1 MSTSS
6 ADQRFLSHLASAGE
20 MVASHRFREA
30 EVEILRALSGV
41 PSDGRALNLLALV
54 RFKQGRLEEA
64 RATYRE
70 ITAANPDDAT
80 ARLNLGLLAL
90 KLERFDEAVG
100 ELERAVRLAPSDPRA
115 ASYLGYAY
123 AKRGDTAAAAAAFR
137 RAGQETLAQRMEEG
151 SGGGPGAGAGG
162 GLAAVNSAEQRPSP
176 MEVALSAPR
185 TIDAG
190 PALAVMPLRPPAA
203 WAAEAQPQPVISFVL
218 ARLGLVDPV
227 APPQGEALR
236 LEVKDEAHVRADAA
250 LASVGKAQ
258 WQPAYR
264 RVRGR
269 SSGSPLGRDQQRF
282 YRLLGPGEVWVA
294 GTPGQWVALSLD
306 DDILYVREDR
316 VLAFDDG
323 ISWEAGRVPGD
334 GLHML
339 QFRGRGRVALQMDS
353 NPTAIRISEH
363 RPALVARARLL
374 GWVGRVVAH
383 RDRSRGGPFQISCE
397 GDGVMLLD
405 GARSGP

>member
-6 ADQRFLSHLASAGE
+6 ADEQRFLGHLASAGE
-20 MVASHRFREA
+20 LVANRRFREA
-30 EVEILRALSGV
+30 EVEILRALSSV

-70 ITAANPDDAT
+70 ITATNPDDAT

-90 KLERFDEAVG
+90 KLERFDEAVA
-100 ELERAVRLAPSDPRA
+100 ELERATRLAPADPRA

-123 AKRGDTAAAAAAFR
+123 AKRGDTVAAAAAFR
-137 RAGQETLAQRMEEG
+137 RAGQEELARRLEEG
-151 SGGGPGAGAGG
+151 AGPGAGGGVPPRASAGD
-162 GLAAVNSAEQRPSP
+162 QRQGP
-176 MEVALSAPR
+176 MEVALTAPR
-185 TIDAG
+185 SADAG
-190 PALAVMPLRPPAA
+190 GALATLPLRSSAA
-203 WAAEAQPQPVISFVL
+203 WAEAQPQPVISFVL

-227 APPQGEALR
+227 PPPQGEAMR
-236 LEVKDEAHVRADAA
+236 MEVKDEAHVRNDAA
-250 LASVGKAQ
+250 LASVGKSQ

-269 SSGSPLGRDQQRF
+269 VSRSPLGRDQQRF
-282 YRLLGPGEVWVA
+282 YRLVGGPGEVWVA
-294 GTPGQWVALSLD
+294 GNPGQWVALSLD

-334 GLHML
+334 GLQML
-339 QFRGRGRVALQMDS
+339 QFRGRGRVALQLDY

-363 RPALVARARLL
+363 RPALVSRARLL

-383 RDRSRGGPFQISCE
+383 RDRSRSGPFQISCE

-405 GARSGP
+405 GGRSAS